1 MRKLEREG
9 ERKTGNAT
17 SCGPTLSNIRM
28 GITLMKI
35 IQNWELCVGGTEAC
49 KEERQVIVITGGS
62 DALVINTMASL
73 LIRG

>member
-1 MRKLEREG
+1 
-9 ERKTGNAT
+9 
-17 SCGPTLSNIRM
+17 M

-62 DALVINTMASL
+62 DALVINTMVSL